1 MNSGLSFPHK
11 RYNYEN
17 SSRPN
22 SYWRPS
28 KRNVVCAAS
37 GIGQVESL
45 LVWMRQAREG
55 GSDCEIYICSFST
68 SYHLSFLSQPLFL
81 FQGPYMV
88 LPLVSNVKQIATTE
102 LNISF
107 HSSNSSFT
115 SSIVSETLK
124 ACLTSSWSTALPG
137 GQSASCTSVFVCQR
151 MILLWEG
158 EVSISGLKR

>member
-1 MNSGLSFPHK
+1 MKKEILT
-11 RYNYEN
+11 
-17 SSRPN
+17 
-22 SYWRPS
+22 WT
-28 KRNVVCAAS
+28 VVCLS
-37 GIGQVESL
+37 HIKDTIMKILRDLTLIGELPREMLFVQLRESDSL
-45 LVWMRQAREG
+45 LVWVRQAREG

-137 GQSASCTSVFVCQR
+137 GQSASCTSVFVC
-151 MILLWEG
+151 
-158 EVSISGLKR
+158 

>member
-1 MNSGLSFPHK
+1 MLFVQLRESD
-11 RYNYEN
+11 
-17 SSRPN
+17 
-22 SYWRPS
+22 
-28 KRNVVCAAS
+28 
-37 GIGQVESL
+37 SL

-137 GQSASCTSVFVCQR
+137 GQSASCTSVFVYER

-158 EVSISGLKR
+158 EVSIYSLKGLKPEQRGKERHL